1 MTRVP
6 LWDAPVSMGLLV
18 KDCSL
23 LPKCSLSGYGYH
35 GAIGVLE
42 HTDGEEGIA
51 ADFFDFEV
59 GEVWRVPLIDHDLQ
73 YGDVD
78 TFRQEQ
84 DALIAVDPIEEW
96 VVLFS
101 SCEHLLSISSGS
113 LMFPMV
119 P

>member
-42 HTDGEEGIA
+42 HFRKGFKCIRKDG
-51 ADFFDFEV
+51 V
-59 GEVWRVPLIDHDLQ
+59 GSGRNP
-73 YGDVD
+73 
-78 TFRQEQ
+78 RSKS
-84 DALIAVDPIEEW
+84 PI
-96 VVLFS
+96 S
-101 SCEHLLSISSGS
+101 RRTSGS
-113 LMFPMV
+113 MYCSEKAAG
-119 P
+119 